1 MREGIVRPIA
11 LCVACL
17 CALVAAGCAG
27 ERRRDSDSTPFNQ
40 TRAFA
45 DVLRVTANASPTSPQ
60 PPTVTVNGVPLDER
74 AVIAGLSELAGA
86 TVIEELALDH
96 LLIEECRRAGVSISA
111 EDVAGER
118 SAMLGALAESGGDAP
133 ALLERL
139 RDARGLGPTR
149 FDALLRRNA
158 MLRALVRD
166 RVVVSPEMVEQR
178 YRVRYGVKMS
188 ARLIFLP
195 SAGEAERA
203 KAEAGASTE
212 STGKFIEIAIARSLD
227 ASSSRGGQ
235 LEPIHAEDPGYPA
248 ALREAIA
255 GTQVGA
261 ISRVFAI
268 DTGWGI
274 VLRGPDVPAQ
284 NVKLEDVRAEV
295 EQEVRR
301 RTERLHMDQLSSTLI
316 GAASVRTSDPSLEW
330 AWRAR
335 ARRAGVP

>member
-1 MREGIVRPIA
+1 MRPIA
-11 LCVACL
+11 LCVASL
-17 CALVAAGCAG
+17 LVLTGCG
-27 ERRRDSDSTPFNQ
+27 GDRRADSDSTPFNQ
-40 TRAFA
+40 SRAFS
-45 DVLRVTANASPTSPQ
+45 DVLRVTADSPPASAQPT
-60 PPTVTVNGVPLDER
+60 TVTVNGVPLDER
-74 AVIAGLSELAGA
+74 AVLAGLSELAGA

-96 LLIEECRRAGVSISA
+96 LLTEECRRAGVSISA

-118 SAMLGALAESGGDAP
+118 SAMLAALAESGGDAP

-139 RDARGLGPTR
+139 RDSRGLGPTR
-149 FDALLRRNA
+149 FEALLRRNA
-158 MLRALVRD
+158 MLRVLVKD
-166 RVVVSPEMVEQR
+166 RVVMTPEMIEQR
-178 YRVRYGVKMS
+178 YRVRYGAMMS

-203 KAEAGASTE
+203 KAEANAS
-212 STGKFIEIAIARSLD
+212 SDPASAFIEVAISRSQD

-261 ISRVFAI
+261 ISRVFAL

-284 NVKLEDVRAEV
+284 EVKLEDVRAEV

-335 ARRAGVP
+335 ARRAGAP